1 MPVKAYHVSIALEVL
16 LNAIDYSITYK
27 QEEIENDPYSAIEI
41 ALLHYIAEKPSIESK
56 ALNLL
61 LEIKSLSRKNIVE
74 ILENEDDK
82 KLLLKSIKKLKSYAN

>member
-16 LNAIDYSITYK
+16 LNAIDYSITYE
-27 QEEIENDPYSAIEI
+27 QAEIERDPYSAIET
-41 ALLHYIAEKPSIESK
+41 ALLHYTVENPNIKSK

-61 LEIKSLSRKNIVE
+61 LKIKPLSRKNIVE

-82 KLLLKSIKKLKSYAN
+82 NLILKSIKELKSYIN